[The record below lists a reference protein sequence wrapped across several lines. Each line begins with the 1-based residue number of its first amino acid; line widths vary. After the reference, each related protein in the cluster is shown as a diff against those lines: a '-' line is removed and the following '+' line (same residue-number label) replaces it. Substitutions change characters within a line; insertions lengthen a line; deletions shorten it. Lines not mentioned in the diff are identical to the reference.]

1 MNKRLFVGNLSYNTD
16 EAGLRAHFEQIGPV
30 ESVKVMSDRETGKA
44 RGFGFVEMKTET
56 DASAAIANL
65 NETSLDGRRIAVNE
79 AKPLTDRP
87 PGRRNGGGNRP
98 PVRDRDDDRDDRRG
112 RREPRW

>member
-30 ESVKVMSDRETGKA
+30 ESAKVMSDRETGKA
-44 RGFGFVEMKTET
+44 RGFGFVEMQTET
-56 DASAAIANL
+56 DAAAAIANL
-65 NETSLDGRRIAVNE
+65 NDTSLDGRRIAVNE

-87 PGRRNGGGNRP
+87 RHGGGNRRP
-98 PVRDRDDDRDDRRG
+98 PVRDRDRDDDHRRG
-112 RREPRW
+112 QREPRW